1 MVEKNKHIPENF
13 SYFNLE
19 ISIIIYIFLE
29 HKFNTLTEDEE
40 HWKVGLENF
49 LEMKNT
55 CSLNHN
61 GIGYILMT
69 FTITL
74 ASNKW

>member
-40 HWKVGLENF
+40 H
-49 LEMKNT
+49 
-55 CSLNHN
+55 
-61 GIGYILMT
+61 
-69 FTITL
+69 
-74 ASNKW
+74 